1 MIFWWFALS
10 IGTLFRKAGIIPA
23 YQISKLKPVDARY
36 ELEVQVF
43 EQKNNCRFIV
53 GSKQI

>member
-1 MIFWWFALS
+1 MKIAQNIEQSNPKPRIESISDMIFWWFALS

-36 ELEVQVF
+36 E
-43 EQKNNCRFIV
+43 
-53 GSKQI
+53 